1 MAKMIKC
8 RPGRGRREDG
18 RRQRGKKKK
27 QRKRKRNKD
36 PFLKWK
42 ILNTV
47 NNPVSINERQEFIYK
62 ILKYLI
68 FSSSIICKEIR
79 VELIILAIIT

>member
-1 MAKMIKC
+1 MILKSNVRMAKMIKC

-18 RRQRGKKKK
+18 RRQRGKKKKKK

-68 FSSSIICKEIR
+68 FSSSIICKEI
-79 VELIILAIIT
+79 